1 MSREDWAAPWPF
13 LSRVAAMK
21 AASRGGP
28 GGRRGRYPR
37 IDDVERFAA
46 MRHMRGGPFG
56 GPPPGGPFGGG
67 RGRRRR
73 GEIRTALLI
82 LLAEEPRNGYQL
94 MQTIEERSRGAWRP
108 SPGSVYPTLAQLE
121 DEGLIR
127 SLEQDGTKLFELT
140 DQGREYVEQHP
151 TRTPPW
157 EEGEDPD
164 GRSIPEI
171 ASLVVQI
178 GKAAWQVAH
187 EGDERQVERAC
198 QTLAETRRALYG
210 ILAEEPEEHEEHEH
224 AEDAE
229 DRDATA

>member
-28 GGRRGRYPR
+28 GGRHGRYPR
-37 IDDVERFAA
+37 IDDLERFAA
-46 MRHMRGGPFG
+46 MRHMRGGPPFG
-56 GPPPGGPFGGG
+56 GPGFGGPFGGG

-73 GEIRTALLI
+73 GEIRTALLT

-94 MQTIEERSRGAWRP
+94 MQTLEERSRGMWRP

-127 SLEQDGTKLFELT
+127 SIDRDGTKLFELT
-140 DQGREYVEQHP
+140 DHGREYVEQHA

-157 EEGEDPD
+157 EDPD
-164 GRSIPEI
+164 EGAEGSTLPEM

-178 GKAAWQVAH
+178 GKAAWQVAQD
-187 EGDERQVERAC
+187 GDDRQVEKARH
-198 QTLAETRRALYG
+198 TLGETRRALYG
-210 ILAEEPEEHEEHEH
+210 ILAEDP
-224 AEDAE
+224 EDAE
-229 DRDATA
+229 DMDATA